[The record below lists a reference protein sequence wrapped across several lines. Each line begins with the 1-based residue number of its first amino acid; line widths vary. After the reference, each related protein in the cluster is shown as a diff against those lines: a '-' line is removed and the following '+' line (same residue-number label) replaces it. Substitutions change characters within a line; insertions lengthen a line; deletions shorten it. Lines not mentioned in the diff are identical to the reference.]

1 MTEKTMKC
9 SNCQEKMALRGY
21 EHVTKVGGFSVTDG
35 TGQVLTCPACGT
47 VTLSSKQLGG
57 YERRA
62 AVEILRG
69 AQKPVSGEVLKF
81 ARKAL
86 GLRQKDLAAR
96 LECNEQQL
104 SRWEQ
109 SEAIEMWLRLAMVA
123 LLELEQNAGAPGV
136 NQVGTVPGS
145 KFEIRKAG

>member
-1 MTEKTMKC
+1 MKC
-9 SNCQEKMALRGY
+9 SNCQEKMVLRGY
-21 EHVTKVGGFSVTDG
+21 EHMTKVGGFSVTDG
-35 TGQVLTCPACGT
+35 TGQVLSCPGCGT
-47 VTLSSKQLGG
+47 VTLSGKQLAG

-62 AVEILRG
+62 AIEILRG

-86 GLRQKDLAAR
+86 SLRQKDLAAR
-96 LECNEQQL
+96 LDCNEQQL

-123 LLELEQNAGAPGV
+123 LLELDQNAGTAGI
-136 NQVGTVPGS
+136 NQVGTQPGS
-145 KFEIRKAG
+145 KFEVRKAG

>member
-1 MTEKTMKC
+1 MKC
-9 SNCQEKMALRGY
+9 SNCQEKMALRAY
-21 EHVTKVGGFSVTDG
+21 EHVTKVGGFSVIDA
-35 TGQVLTCPACGT
+35 TGPVLTCPACGT
-47 VTLSSKQLGG
+47 LTLSGKQLAG

-69 AQKPVSGEVLKF
+69 AQKPVNGEVLKF

-86 GLRQKDLAAR
+86 GLRQTDLAAR
-96 LECNEQQL
+96 LECNAQQL

-109 SEAIEMWLRLAMVA
+109 SEAIEMWLRLAMVT
-123 LLELEQNAGAPGV
+123 LLELEQNSGSAGM
-136 NQVGTVPGS
+136 NQVGSLPGS